1 MFDGYL
7 TLGDVDVK
15 GKRVLVR
22 VDYNVPLDEFGNIV
36 DDVRI
41 RETIPTINYLLDKNA
56 KVILA
61 SHLGRPKGERN
72 PKYSLKPVA
81 ERLKRLLETEV
92 KFAPDC
98 VGEEVEKMVNSMK
111 EGEIILLENL
121 RFHKEE
127 EENDPNFAKA
137 LASLGDIYVID
148 AFGTCHRKH
157 ASMYGI
163 KDFINPVVMG
173 FLLERELKY
182 FEQALVNPERPVVAF
197 IGGAKVSSKLGIIKH
212 LLNKVDKIFIG
223 GAMAF
228 TFIRAMGYHTGSSL
242 VEEDMFEEALYVLEE
257 AKKRDVK
264 FYLPVDFVCGKE
276 ISEKTPVIEVPWQEI
291 TDGWI
296 GLDIG
301 KASIQLIKEIIKDAQ
316 TIVWNGPMGVFE
328 IDQFKTGTFSLAH
341 EIANSPALSIAGG
354 GDTDYAIHRAGVV
367 DGISYISTGGG
378 AFLKLLEGKT
388 LPCLNAITNKTSLKS
403 N

>member
-1 MFDGYL
+1 MFNGYL
-7 TLGDVDVK
+7 TLGEVDVK
-15 GKRVLVR
+15 GKKVFVR
-22 VDYNVPLDEFGNIV
+22 VDYNVPLDEFGHIV

-72 PKYSLKPVA
+72 LKYSLKPVA
-81 ERLKRLLETEV
+81 ERLKRLLNLDV

-98 VGEEVEKMVNSMK
+98 VGEEVKAIVNSMK
-111 EGEIILLENL
+111 EGDIVLLENL
-121 RFHKEE
+121 RFHREE
-127 EENDPNFAKA
+127 EENDPKFAKE

-163 KDFINPVVMG
+163 KDYIQPVVMG

-182 FEQALVNPERPVVAF
+182 FEQALINPQRPVVAF

-228 TFIRAMGYHTGSSL
+228 TFIKAMGYSVGSSL
-242 VEEDMFEEALYVLEE
+242 VEEDMFDEALYVLDE
-257 AKKRDVK
+257 AKRKGVK

-276 ISEKTPVIEVPWQEI
+276 ISENTPVIEVPWQEI
-291 TDGWI
+291 TDGWM

-301 KASIQLIKEIIKDAQ
+301 KASIQLIKEILRDAQ

-328 IDQFKTGTFSLAH
+328 IDKFKTGTFSLAH

-354 GDTDYAIHRAGVV
+354 GDTDYAIHKAGVV
-367 DGISYISTGGG
+367 DEISYISTGGG

-388 LPCLNAITNKTSLKS
+388 LPCLEAITKKTD
-403 N
+403 

>member
-1 MFDGYL
+1 MFNGYL
-7 TLGDVDVK
+7 TLGEVDVSNK
-15 GKRVLVR
+15 KVFVR

-41 RETIPTINYLLDKNA
+41 RETIPTINYLLDKGC

-61 SHLGRPKGERN
+61 SHLGRPKGKRD

-81 ERLKRLLETEV
+81 ERLSRLLEMEI

-98 VGEEVEKMVNSMK
+98 VGKEVESMVNSLK
-111 EGEIILLENL
+111 NGEVLLLENL

-127 EENDPNFAKA
+127 EENNPEFAKA
-137 LASLGDIYVID
+137 LASLSDIYVID

-163 KDFINPVVMG
+163 KDFVQPVVMG

-182 FEQALVNPERPVVAF
+182 FEKALVNPQRPVIAF

-228 TFIRAMGYHTGSSL
+228 TFIKALGYDVGSSL
-242 VEEDMFEEALYVLEE
+242 VEEDMFEEALSVLEE
-257 AKKRDVK
+257 AKKKNVK
-264 FYLPVDFVCGKE
+264 FYLPVDFVCGKS
-276 ISEKTPVIEVPWQEI
+276 ISEDTPVIEVPWQEI
-291 TDGWI
+291 TDGWM

-301 KASIQLIKEIIKDAQ
+301 MASIQLIKEILRDAQ
-316 TIVWNGPMGVFE
+316 TIIWNGPMGVFE
-328 IDQFKTGTFSLAH
+328 IDKFKTGTFSLAH

-354 GDTDYAIHRAGVV
+354 GDTDYAIHKAGVV
-367 DGISYISTGGG
+367 DNISYISTGGG

-388 LPCLNAITNKTSLKS
+388 LPCLEAITKKDS
-403 N
+403 

>member
-1 MFDGYL
+1 MFNGYL
-7 TLGDVDVK
+7 TLGEVDVK
-15 GKRVLVR
+15 GKKVFVR
-22 VDYNVPLDEFGNIV
+22 VDYNVPLDEFGHIV

-72 PKYSLKPVA
+72 LKYSLKPVA
-81 ERLKRLLETEV
+81 ERLKRLLNLDV

-98 VGEEVEKMVNSMK
+98 VGEEVKAIVNSLK
-111 EGEIILLENL
+111 EGDIVLLENL
-121 RFHKEE
+121 RFHREE
-127 EENDPNFAKA
+127 EENDPKFAKE

-163 KDFINPVVMG
+163 KDYIQPVVMG

-182 FEQALVNPERPVVAF
+182 FEQALINPQRPVVAF

-228 TFIRAMGYHTGSSL
+228 TFIKAMGYSVGSSL
-242 VEEDMFEEALYVLEE
+242 VEEDMFDEALYVLDE
-257 AKKRDVK
+257 AKRKGVK

-276 ISEKTPVIEVPWQEI
+276 ISENTPVIEVPWQEI
-291 TDGWI
+291 TDGWM

-301 KASIQLIKEIIKDAQ
+301 KASIQLIKEILRDAQ
-316 TIVWNGPMGVFE
+316 TIIWNGPMGVFE
-328 IDQFKTGTFSLAH
+328 IDKFKTGTFSLAH

-354 GDTDYAIHRAGVV
+354 GDTDYAIHKAGVV
-367 DGISYISTGGG
+367 DEISYISTGGG

-388 LPCLNAITNKTSLKS
+388 LPCLEAITKKTD
-403 N
+403 

>member
-1 MFDGYL
+1 MFNGYL
-7 TLGDVDVK
+7 TLGDVDVN

-41 RETIPTINYLLDKNA
+41 RETIPTINYLLDKKA

-61 SHLGRPKGERN
+61 SHLGRPKGEKN

-81 ERLKRLLETEV
+81 ERLKRLLDMDV
-92 KFAPDC
+92 KLAPDC
-98 VGEEVEKMVNSMK
+98 VGEEVNKMVNSMK
-111 EGEIILLENL
+111 EGDVILLENL

-127 EENDPNFAKA
+127 EENDPDFAKA
-137 LASLGDIYVID
+137 LASLSDIYVID

-163 KDFINPVVMG
+163 KDFVKPVVMG

-182 FEQALVNPERPVVAF
+182 FEEALINPKRPVVAF

-228 TFIRAMGYHTGSSL
+228 TFIKAMGYPVGSSL
-242 VEEDMFEEALYVLEE
+242 VEEDMFEEALFVIEE
-257 AKKRDVK
+257 AKKKGVK

-276 ISEKTPVIEVPWQEI
+276 LSDKTPVIEVPWQEI
-291 TDGWI
+291 PDGWM

-301 KASIQLIKEIIKDAQ
+301 RASIELIKEIIKDAQ

-354 GDTDYAIHRAGVV
+354 GDTDYAIHKAGVV

-388 LPCLNAITNKTSLKS
+388 LPCLEAITKKDEYNK
-403 N
+403 

>member
-1 MFDGYL
+1 MFNGYL
-7 TLGDVDVK
+7 TLGEVDVK
-15 GKRVLVR
+15 GKKVFVR
-22 VDYNVPLDEFGNIV
+22 VDYNVPLDEFGHIV

-72 PKYSLKPVA
+72 LKYSLKPVA
-81 ERLKRLLETEV
+81 ERLKRLLNLDV

-98 VGEEVEKMVNSMK
+98 VGEEVKAIVNSMK
-111 EGEIILLENL
+111 EGDIVLLENL
-121 RFHKEE
+121 RFHREE
-127 EENDPNFAKA
+127 EENDPKFAKE

-163 KDFINPVVMG
+163 KDYIQPVVMG

-182 FEQALVNPERPVVAF
+182 FEQALINPQRPVVAF

-228 TFIRAMGYHTGSSL
+228 TFIKAMGYSVGSSL
-242 VEEDMFEEALYVLEE
+242 VEEDMFGEALYVLDE
-257 AKKRDVK
+257 AKRKGVK

-276 ISEKTPVIEVPWQEI
+276 ISENTPVIEVPWQEI
-291 TDGWI
+291 TDGWM

-301 KASIQLIKEIIKDAQ
+301 KASIQLIKEILRDAQ

-328 IDQFKTGTFSLAH
+328 IDKFKTGTFSLAH
-341 EIANSPALSIAGG
+341 EIANFPALSIAGG
-354 GDTDYAIHRAGVV
+354 GDTDYAIHKAGVV
-367 DGISYISTGGG
+367 DEISYISTGGG

-388 LPCLNAITNKTSLKS
+388 LPCLEAITKKTD
-403 N
+403 